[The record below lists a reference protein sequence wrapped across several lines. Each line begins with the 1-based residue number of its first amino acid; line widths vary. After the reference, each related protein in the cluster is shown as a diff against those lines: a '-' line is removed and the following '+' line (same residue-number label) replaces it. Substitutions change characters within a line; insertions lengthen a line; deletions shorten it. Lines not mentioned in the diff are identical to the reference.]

1 MTNARVR
8 QTFVQKDRVM
18 PFTQLQNHGPKLALI
33 AMLSMAAVPAAA
45 HEVRPAVADVT
56 VGDQTVDLSVRLVL
70 EQMLVEMDLTG
81 LEDTDESVLAAQYD
95 ALRAEDGDKLKAELN
110 AVWPGLAPRFI
121 IKAGETAVLARIVS
135 VEVPPVGNT
144 DLPRDTV
151 LTLQADLPDDGSA
164 VQIGWAESFG
174 SLVVRQADGDADS
187 YAALLEGGDLSD
199 PLPRVGVS
207 ADSAGAVFARYIVS
221 GFEHIVPKG
230 LDHILFVLGLF
241 LYALRAG
248 PLLAQVT
255 AFTLA
260 HTVTLAL
267 ASLKI
272 VSVPTGIVEPLIAA
286 SIVYVAVENIF
297 GGKIGMLRVAVVFG
311 FGVLH
316 GLGFASVLGDVGL
329 QDSRFVIGLIG
340 FNIGVEF
347 GQLSVIA
354 LAFVLVGWP
363 FGQKLWYR
371 TRVVIPASTAI
382 ALVGA
387 WWTVERVF
395 L

>member
-1 MTNARVR
+1 M
-8 QTFVQKDRVM
+8 
-18 PFTQLQNHGPKLALI
+18 
-33 AMLSMAAVPAAA
+33 
-45 HEVRPAVADVT
+45 
-56 VGDQTVDLSVRLVL
+56 
-70 EQMLVEMDLTG
+70 
-81 LEDTDESVLAAQYD
+81 
-95 ALRAEDGDKLKAELN
+95 
-110 AVWPGLAPRFI
+110 
-121 IKAGETAVLARIVS
+121 
-135 VEVPPVGNT
+135 
-144 DLPRDTV
+144 
-151 LTLQADLPDDGSA
+151 
-164 VQIGWAESFG
+164 
-174 SLVVRQADGDADS
+174 
-187 YAALLEGGDLSD
+187 
-199 PLPRVGVS
+199 
-207 ADSAGAVFARYIVS
+207 
-221 GFEHIVPKG
+221 
-230 LDHILFVLGLF
+230 
-241 LYALRAG
+241 
-248 PLLAQVT
+248 
-255 AFTLA
+255 
-260 HTVTLAL
+260 
-267 ASLKI
+267 
-272 VSVPTGIVEPLIAA
+272 EPLIAA

-311 FGVLH
+311 FGLLH